1 MAWKEIKKNMI
12 YSMVIFMDKTAIE
25 NLNSEEL
32 LKKLK
37 KLREKEELLEEILIE
52 KLVEELNLTEKDLE
66 EFEKVREIVW
76 KEEKKKLGL

>member
-1 MAWKEIKKNMI
+1 MI

>member
-1 MAWKEIKKNMI
+1 MI

-76 KEEKKKLGL
+76 KEEKKRLGL

>member
-1 MAWKEIKKNMI
+1 METLDIKNL
-12 YSMVIFMDKTAIE
+12 E
-25 NLNSEEL
+25 NLSIEDIEKTLKQLKKKERL
-32 LKKLK
+32 LKKI
-37 KLREKEELLEEILIE
+37 LLE

>member
-1 MAWKEIKKNMI
+1 
-12 YSMVIFMDKTAIE
+12 MVIFMDKTAIE

-76 KEEKKKLGL
+76 KEEKKRLGL

>member
-1 MAWKEIKKNMI
+1 
-12 YSMVIFMDKTAIE
+12 MDKTAIE

-76 KEEKKKLGL
+76 KEEKKRLGL